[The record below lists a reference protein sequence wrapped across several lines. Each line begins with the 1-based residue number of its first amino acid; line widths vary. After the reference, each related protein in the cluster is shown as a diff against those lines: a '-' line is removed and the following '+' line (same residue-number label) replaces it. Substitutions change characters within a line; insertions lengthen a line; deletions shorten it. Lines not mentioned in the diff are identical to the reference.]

1 MAPHTFPKGKPFLR
15 GSVWH
20 RRTQPFSVLVAAG
33 RGTRPSTSGFT
44 TNPGPRPSLSI
55 FVITVLLWTFWIL
68 DLHWRLV
75 GGCWNFRLVIA
86 NTAPLICRGVNASL
100 FRVSISR
107 NVSSAARARRT
118 SCACPMAYRT

>member
-55 FVITVLLWTFWIL
+55 FVITVLLWTFGFWTFTGGWWV
-68 DLHWRLV
+68 DV
-75 GGCWNFRLVIA
+75 G
-86 NTAPLICRGVNASL
+86 
-100 FRVSISR
+100 ISGW
-107 NVSSAARARRT
+107 
-118 SCACPMAYRT
+118 